1 MSEVQS
7 QPEVAA
13 TATKPSARP
22 TIGSRPEFYLVYLLF
37 YFIPWIFLTP
47 SAIDVAAAF
56 IAMAIFIP
64 IHFKTFNESCANRI
78 RYILMI
84 EAIAFALA
92 PFHGM
97 HGVYHIYASVQA
109 GYQRPE
115 RRGLWILA
123 GLAVAYLLLSLVMRD
138 NLGEI
143 VFVLFM
149 GAITGIS
156 CMAGA
161 EQIAKRKALER
172 SRVLDRQLAAIAE
185 RERIA
190 RDLHDL
196 LGHALTMVA
205 LKAEVAHK
213 LFSSDPD
220 RARQEITEIRDASR
234 SALKDV
240 RAAVTGMNVT
250 TIEAEIGHAQKA
262 LGAAGVDFE
271 VVGTPP
277 LVDAHQSKTLGLA
290 IREAV
295 TNIVR
300 HSVADK
306 ATLRFSADE
315 DGLSVTIKDNGHGG
329 SFTPG
334 SGLTGL
340 RQRIERIG
348 GRTEI
353 DMSSGACIT
362 VHLPAA

>member
-1 MSEVQS
+1 MSDAQS
-7 QPEVAA
+7 QPDVAA
-13 TATKPSARP
+13 TATKPGARR
-22 TIGSRPEFYLVYLLF
+22 TLGSRPEFYLVYLLF
-37 YFIPWIFLTP
+37 YFVPWIFQTP
-47 SAIDVAAAF
+47 SGIDVTVALVAV
-56 IAMAIFIP
+56 AIFIP
-64 IHFKTFNESCANRI
+64 IHFKSCEESGTNRVWFT
-78 RYILMI
+78 LMI
-84 EAIAFALA
+84 EAIAFAAA

-97 HGVYHIYASVQA
+97 HGVFHIYASVQA

-123 GLAVAYLLLSLVMRD
+123 ALAAAYLLLSLVLRA
-138 NLGEI
+138 NLIEA
-143 VFVLFM
+143 VFVIFM

-161 EQIAKRKALER
+161 EQTARRKSLER

-213 LFSSDPD
+213 LFSSDPK

-306 ATLRFSADE
+306 ATLKFSGDA
-315 DGLSVTIKDNGHGG
+315 DGLSVMIEDNGRGG

-353 DMSSGACIT
+353 DMSSGARIT
-362 VHLPAA
+362 LHLPAA

>member
-1 MSEVQS
+1 MSDAQS
-7 QPEVAA
+7 QPDVV
-13 TATKPSARP
+13 TDVRKQSASP
-22 TIGSRPEFYLVYLLF
+22 TLGSRPAFYLIYLVF
-37 YFIPWIFLTP
+37 YFIPWLFRTP
-47 SAIDVAAAF
+47 SGVDVAVALVA
-56 IAMAIFIP
+56 IAIFIP
-64 IHFKTFNESCANRI
+64 IHFKTFDECVTNRVV
-78 RYILMI
+78 YLLVM

-97 HGVYHIYASVQA
+97 HGVFHIYASVQA

-115 RRGLWILA
+115 RRGLWLMAALA
-123 GLAVAYLLLSLVMRD
+123 AAYLLMSLVMRD

-143 VFVLFM
+143 AFVLFM
-149 GAITGIS
+149 GAITGIA
-156 CMAGA
+156 CMADA
-161 EQIAKRKALER
+161 EKTARRKSLER

-213 LFSSDPD
+213 LFSSDPE
-220 RARQEITEIRDASR
+220 RARQEITEIRNASR
-234 SALKDV
+234 TALKDV

-250 TIEAEIGHAQKA
+250 TIEAEISHAQKA
-262 LGAAGVDFE
+262 LEAAGVNFE
-271 VVGTPP
+271 VVGIPP

-300 HSVADK
+300 HSVANK
-306 ATLRFSADE
+306 ATLQFSADV
-315 DGLSVTIKDNGHGG
+315 DGHSVTIEDNGRGG

-348 GRTEI
+348 GHTEI
-353 DMSSGACIT
+353 DMSSGARIT
-362 VHLPAA
+362 LHLPAA